1 MSLFKKVAA
10 TAAAMMLAMGAFS
23 PVAGAQEAVETV
35 SPAPEVADTT
45 TTLPPGTVKVVPETT
60 SPSQSQAKEPSVAPK
75 PEPAAPAADPAKP
88 VAGPAAEG
96 ARECTPAVSVEGNQV
111 LRSWSKVNIAFTG
124 CGMEAGEVATAT
136 FPENSALNFQEGVYD
151 IFLKDSNRK
160 VGIIEATAGRA
171 TFRFTESVSHW
182 QANVYTSVKQVETGD
197 LSITT
202 DFNGSTKTHQVG
214 QRVLDCGP
222 DCQPPRE
229 VGAHEKWA
237 SFENSRGQIAY
248 QLWLV
253 SNESSVTFSDKITD
267 GNSEFLCDSLK
278 PAAFENKGRRSNKS
292 QIGAKLD
299 VKADVQCG
307 PREWTVTFSNVPA
320 NTWLQVDGWA
330 KPLNKGLVDEARG
343 LHYYGDQGTIAGKP
357 WNAKAFVFGGGG
369 TAWQA
374 LPPAPKTTP
383 PAPSSTP
390 AKPSSS
396 APKPAPSSSKTTT
409 PSSSTPKPPATT
421 EPTPGSSSGGG
432 KGNTGSVDGSTG
444 SNYFGSSAGSSQR
457 LITAALSSGNSW
469 LINCFPF
476 LFGWGSATGSAAG
489 SAAGSSKVTP
499 APAKPAAPVQQ
510 APVVGA
516 VEQPAITPVAHQAPQ
531 PQAAGRTAL
540 ANTGPSGVH
549 PALALAGLTI
559 LGGAALLVQR
569 KRSYLSVHRPELH
582 GSGPSFYWHHS
593 SASTRRYAR
602 YDTSPI
608 GRGAQISTLPLQ
620 VLTVLGTM
628 GLHS

>member
-1 MSLFKKVAA
+1 MSVIKKVVA
-10 TAAAMMLAMGAFS
+10 TAAAMMLTAGAFS
-23 PVAGAQEAVETV
+23 PVASAQEEPVVETV

-60 SPSQSQAKEPSVAPK
+60 SPSKAAEPSAAPK
-75 PEPAAPAADPAKP
+75 PEPAAPAPVADPAKP

-96 ARECTPAVSVEGNQV
+96 ARECTPAVKVEDGQT
-111 LRSWSKVNIAFTG
+111 LRSWSKVNIAFAG

-136 FPENSALNFQEGVYD
+136 FPENSALAFQEGVYD

-160 VGIIEATAGRA
+160 VGIIEAQPGRA
-171 TFRFTESVSHW
+171 VFRFTENVSHW
-182 QANVYTSVKQVETGD
+182 TANIYTGVKQVEVGSLD
-197 LSITT
+197 ITT
-202 DFNGSTKTHQVG
+202 DFNGVQKTHAVG
-214 QRVLDCGP
+214 QRVLDCGE

-267 GNSEFLCDSLK
+267 GNSEFICNSLR

-299 VKADVQCG
+299 SVKAEVQCG
-307 PREWTVTFSNVPA
+307 PSEWSVTFSNVPA

-330 KPLNKGLVDEARG
+330 KPLNKGLVDEARN
-343 LHYYGDQGTIAGKP
+343 LHYYGDTGTIAGKA
-357 WNAKAFVFGGGG
+357 WNAKAYVFGGGG

-383 PAPSSTP
+383 STPAPAPSSTP
-390 AKPSSS
+390 ATTPAKPSSS
-396 APKPAPSSSKTTT
+396 TSKPVPSSSSKTTT
-409 PSSSTPKPPATT
+409 PATSTPKPPATT

-432 KGNTGSVDGSTG
+432 KGGSTDGSSNSS
-444 SNYFGSSAGSSQR
+444 SNYFGSAAGSSSR

-469 LINCFPF
+469 LLSCFPF

-489 SAAGSSKVTP
+489 SSTLKP

-516 VEQPAITPVAHQAPQ
+516 VEQPAITPVAHQAPAPQ
-531 PQAAGRTAL
+531 PQAASRTAL
-540 ANTGPSGVH
+540 ANTGVSGVQT
-549 PALALAGLTI
+549 ALALAGLAL
-559 LGGAALLVQR
+559 LGGAALIVR
-569 KRSYLSVHRPELH
+569 AKRS
-582 GSGPSFYWHHS
+582 
-593 SASTRRYAR
+593 
-602 YDTSPI
+602 
-608 GRGAQISTLPLQ
+608 
-620 VLTVLGTM
+620 
-628 GLHS
+628 

>member
-1 MSLFKKVAA
+1 MSVFRKVAA
-10 TAAAMMLAMGAFS
+10 TAAAIVLGMGVLT
-23 PVAGAQEAVETV
+23 PIAGAQEEPVVETV

-45 TTLPPGTVKVVPETT
+45 TTLPPTTVKVAPETT
-60 SPSQSQAKEPSVAPK
+60 SPSQAKEPSAAPK
-75 PEPAAPAADPAKP
+75 SEPAAPVADPGKP

-96 ARECTPAVSVEGNQV
+96 ARECTPAVKVEDGQV

-136 FPENSALNFQEGVYD
+136 FPENSALAFQEGVYD

-160 VGIIEATAGRA
+160 VGIIEATASKA
-171 TFRFTESVSHW
+171 VFRFTENVSHW
-182 QANVYTSVKQVETGD
+182 TANIYTSVKQVEVGD
-197 LSITT
+197 LSIVT

-237 SFENSRGQIAY
+237 SFENASGKIAY

-253 SNESSVTFSDKITD
+253 SNESQVTFSDKVTD
-267 GNSEFLCDSLK
+267 GNSEFICNSLK
-278 PAAFENKGRRSNKS
+278 PVAFENKGRRANKS
-292 QIGAKLD
+292 QVGQKID
-299 VKADVQCG
+299 SVKADVNCSAT
-307 PREWTVTFSNVPA
+307 EWTVTFTGVPA

-343 LHYYGDQGTIAGKP
+343 LHYYGDTGTIAGKP

-383 PAPSSTP
+383 PSTPSAPATTPATTP

-396 APKPAPSSSKTTT
+396 APKPAPSSSSKTTT

-432 KGNTGSVDGSTG
+432 KGADGSTG
-444 SNYFGSSAGSSQR
+444 GSSASNYFGSATGSSSR

-469 LINCFPF
+469 LLSCFPF

-489 SAAGSSKVTP
+489 SSKVTP
-499 APAKPAAPVQQ
+499 APARPAAPVQQ

-516 VEQPAITPVAHQAPQ
+516 VEQPAITPVAHQAPAPQ

-540 ANTGPSGVH
+540 ANTGVSGVQT
-549 PALALAGLTI
+549 ALALAGLAI

-569 KRSYLSVHRPELH
+569 KRS
-582 GSGPSFYWHHS
+582 
-593 SASTRRYAR
+593 
-602 YDTSPI
+602 
-608 GRGAQISTLPLQ
+608 
-620 VLTVLGTM
+620 
-628 GLHS
+628 

>member
-1 MSLFKKVAA
+1 MSVTKKVAA
-10 TAAAMMLAMGAFS
+10 TAAALVLAMGVFT
-23 PVAGAQEAVETV
+23 PVAGAQEAQVVETI
-35 SPAPEVADTT
+35 SPAPAAADET

-60 SPSQSQAKEPSVAPK
+60 SPSQTAAPK
-75 PEPAAPAADPAKP
+75 PEPAAPAVDPAKP

-96 ARECTPAVSVEGNQV
+96 AKECTPAVSVQEGQT
-111 LRSWSKVNIAFTG
+111 LRSWSKVNVTFAG

-136 FPENSALNFQEGVYD
+136 FPENSALAFQEGVYD

-160 VGIIEATAGRA
+160 VGIIEASAGKA
-171 TFRFTESVSHW
+171 VFRFTESVSHW
-182 QANVYTSVKQVETGD
+182 QANVYTSVKQVEVGSLD
-197 LSITT
+197 VTT
-202 DFNGSTKTHQVG
+202 DFNGSTKTHRVG
-214 QRVLDCGP
+214 DRVLDCGA

-237 SFENSRGQIAY
+237 SFENARGQIAY

-267 GNSEFLCDSLK
+267 GNSEFICNSLR
-278 PAAFENKGRRSNKS
+278 PAAFENKGRRANKS
-292 QIGAKLD
+292 QVGQKLD
-299 VKADVQCG
+299 VKADVQCSTT
-307 PREWTVTFSNVPA
+307 EWTVTFRDVPA

-330 KPLNKGLVDEARG
+330 RPLNKGLVDEARG

-374 LPPAPKTTP
+374 LPPAPKTTEP
-383 PAPSSTP
+383 KTPAPSTTPATTP

-396 APKPAPSSSKTTT
+396 TPKPAPSSSSKTTA
-409 PSSSTPKPPATT
+409 PSSTTPKPPATT

-432 KGNTGSVDGSTG
+432 KGGSTG
-444 SNYFGSSAGSSQR
+444 SASDYFGSSAGSSQR

-469 LINCFPF
+469 LLSCFPF

-516 VEQPAITPVAHQAPQ
+516 VEQPAITPVAHQVPASQPAPQ

-540 ANTGPSGVH
+540 ANTGVSGVQT
-549 PALALAGLTI
+549 ALALAGLAI
-559 LGGAALLVQR
+559 LGGAALIVR
-569 KRSYLSVHRPELH
+569 AKRS
-582 GSGPSFYWHHS
+582 
-593 SASTRRYAR
+593 
-602 YDTSPI
+602 
-608 GRGAQISTLPLQ
+608 
-620 VLTVLGTM
+620 
-628 GLHS
+628 

>member
-1 MSLFKKVAA
+1 MSVTKKVAA
-10 TAAAMMLAMGAFS
+10 TAAALVLTAGAFA
-23 PVAGAQEAVETV
+23 PAAGAQEEPVVETI
-35 SPAPEVADTT
+35 SPAPAAADDTT
-45 TTLPPGTVKVVPETT
+45 TTLPPGTVTQAPAASA
-60 SPSQSQAKEPSVAPK
+60 SPSKDQAKEPSAAPK
-75 PEPAAPAADPAKP
+75 PEPAPAPAADPSKP

-96 ARECTPAVSVEGNQV
+96 ARECTPAVSVQEGQT
-111 LRSWSKVNIAFTG
+111 LRSWSKVNITFAG

-160 VGIIEATAGRA
+160 VGIIEAQPGRA
-171 TFRFTESVSHW
+171 VFRFDEAVTHW
-182 QANVYTSVKQVETGD
+182 NANVYTGVKQVETGD

-202 DFNGSTKTHQVG
+202 DFNGVQKAHQVG
-214 QRVLDCGP
+214 QRVLDCGA

-229 VGAHEKWA
+229 AGAHEKWA

-253 SNESSVTFSDKITD
+253 SNESTVTFTDKNTD
-267 GNSEFLCDSLK
+267 ANSEFICSSLK

-299 VKADVQCG
+299 VKADVQCSAS
-307 PREWTVTFSNVPA
+307 EWTVTFTGVPA

-383 PAPSSTP
+383 STPPASSTTP

-396 APKPAPSSSKTTT
+396 APKPAPSSSSSKTTT
-409 PSSSTPKPPATT
+409 PSSSTPKPPAST
-421 EPTPGSSSGGG
+421 EPTPGSSGSSG
-432 KGNTGSVDGSTG
+432 KGGSSD
-444 SNYFGSSAGSSQR
+444 YFGSATGSSSR

-469 LINCFPF
+469 LLSCFPF
-476 LFGWGSATGSAAG
+476 LFGWGSAGAAG

-499 APAKPAAPVQQ
+499 APARPAAPVQQ

-540 ANTGPSGVH
+540 ANTGVSGVQT
-549 PALALAGLTI
+549 ALALAGLAL

-569 KRSYLSVHRPELH
+569 KRS
-582 GSGPSFYWHHS
+582 
-593 SASTRRYAR
+593 
-602 YDTSPI
+602 
-608 GRGAQISTLPLQ
+608 
-620 VLTVLGTM
+620 
-628 GLHS
+628 

>member
-1 MSLFKKVAA
+1 MSVFRKVAA
-10 TAAAMMLAMGAFS
+10 TAAAIVLAMGVFT

-60 SPSQSQAKEPSVAPK
+60 SPSQAQVAEPSAAPK
-75 PEPAAPAADPAKP
+75 PEPAPAADPAKP

-96 ARECTPAVSVEGNQV
+96 ARECTPAVSVENGQT
-111 LRSWSKVNIAFTG
+111 LRSWSKVNVAFAG

-136 FPENSALNFQEGVYD
+136 FPENSALAFQEGTYS
-151 IFLKDSNRK
+151 IFLKGTGQR
-160 VGIIEATAGRA
+160 VGTIEATASKA

-182 QANVYTSVKQVETGD
+182 QANIYTSVKQVEVGSLD
-197 LSITT
+197 VTT
-202 DFNGSTKTHQVG
+202 DFNGSTKTHRVG
-214 QRVLDCGP
+214 DRVLDCGA

-229 VGAHEKWA
+229 AGAHEKWA
-237 SFENSRGQIAY
+237 SFENAKGQIAY

-253 SNESSVTFSDKITD
+253 SNDNKVTFTDKITD
-267 GNSEFLCDSLK
+267 GNSEFICSSLK
-278 PAAFENKGRRSNKS
+278 PAAFENKGRRANKS

-299 VKADVQCG
+299 SVKADIQCS
-307 PREWTVTFSNVPA
+307 PTEWSVTFTNVPA

-343 LHYYGDQGTIAGKP
+343 LHYYGDTGTIAGKP

-383 PAPSSTP
+383 PAPSSPATSTPATTP

-409 PSSSTPKPPATT
+409 PATTTPKPPATT

-432 KGNTGSVDGSTG
+432 KGKGSTDGSTG
-444 SNYFGSSAGSSQR
+444 GSSASNYFGSSAGSSQR

-469 LINCFPF
+469 LLSCFPF
-476 LFGWGSATGSAAG
+476 LFGWGSAGAAG

-510 APVVGA
+510 APVA
-516 VEQPAITPVAHQAPQ
+516 APAITPVAHQVPAPQ
-531 PQAAGRTAL
+531 PQAASRTTL
-540 ANTGPSGVH
+540 ANTGVSGVQT
-549 PALALAGLTI
+549 ALALAGLAI

-569 KRSYLSVHRPELH
+569 KRS
-582 GSGPSFYWHHS
+582 
-593 SASTRRYAR
+593 
-602 YDTSPI
+602 
-608 GRGAQISTLPLQ
+608 
-620 VLTVLGTM
+620 
-628 GLHS
+628 

>member
-10 TAAAMMLAMGAFS
+10 TAAALLLTAGAFA
-23 PVAGAQEAVETV
+23 PVAGAQEAPVETI
-35 SPAPEVADTT
+35 SPAPVAADET
-45 TTLPPGTVKVVPETT
+45 TTLPPGTVTQAPVASA
-60 SPSQSQAKEPSVAPK
+60 SPSKSQAAEPAVAPK
-75 PEPAAPAADPAKP
+75 PEPAAPAADPGKP

-96 ARECTPAVSVEGNQV
+96 ARECTPAVSVQEGQT
-111 LRSWSKVNIAFTG
+111 LRSWSKVNVTFDG
-124 CGMEAGEVATAT
+124 CGMEKGEVATAT
-136 FPENSALNFQEGVYD
+136 FPENSALAFQEGIYD
-151 IFLKDSNRK
+151 IFLKGTGQK
-160 VGIIEATAGRA
+160 VGTIEATPGRA
-171 TFRFTESVSHW
+171 VFRFDEAVTHW
-182 QANVYTSVKQVETGD
+182 NANVYTGVKQVEVGSLD
-197 LSITT
+197 ITT
-202 DFNGSTKTHQVG
+202 NFNGSTKTHRVG
-214 QRVLDCGP
+214 DRVLDCGP

-229 VGAHEKWA
+229 AGAHEKWA
-237 SFENSRGQIAY
+237 SFENTRGQIAY

-253 SNESSVTFSDKITD
+253 SNESTVTFTDKITD
-267 GNSEFLCDSLK
+267 NNSEFICSSLK

-299 VKADVQCG
+299 VKADVQCSAS
-307 PREWTVTFSNVPA
+307 EWTVTFTGVPA

-330 KPLNKGLVDEARG
+330 RPLNKGLVDEARG
-343 LHYYGDQGTIAGKP
+343 LHYYGDTGTIAGKP

-383 PAPSSTP
+383 PSTPSAPATTP

-396 APKPAPSSSKTTT
+396 TPKPAPSSSSKTTE
-409 PSSSTPKPPATT
+409 PSTSAPKPPAST

-432 KGNTGSVDGSTG
+432 KGGSSDGSSSSSG

-469 LINCFPF
+469 LISCFPF
-476 LFGWGSATGSAAG
+476 LFGWGSATG

-510 APVVGA
+510 APVA
-516 VEQPAITPVAHQAPQ
+516 APAITPVAHQVPAGQPAPQ

-540 ANTGPSGVH
+540 ANTGVSGVQT
-549 PALALAGLTI
+549 ALALAGLAI

-569 KRSYLSVHRPELH
+569 KRS
-582 GSGPSFYWHHS
+582 
-593 SASTRRYAR
+593 
-602 YDTSPI
+602 
-608 GRGAQISTLPLQ
+608 
-620 VLTVLGTM
+620 
-628 GLHS
+628 

>member
-1 MSLFKKVAA
+1 
-10 TAAAMMLAMGAFS
+10 
-23 PVAGAQEAVETV
+23 
-35 SPAPEVADTT
+35 
-45 TTLPPGTVKVVPETT
+45 
-60 SPSQSQAKEPSVAPK
+60 
-75 PEPAAPAADPAKP
+75 
-88 VAGPAAEG
+88 
-96 ARECTPAVSVEGNQV
+96 
-111 LRSWSKVNIAFTG
+111 VNIAFTG

-136 FPENSALNFQEGVYD
+136 FPENSALAFQEGVYD

-160 VGIIEATAGRA
+160 VGIIEATASKA
-171 TFRFTESVSHW
+171 VFRFTESVTHW
-182 QANVYTSVKQVETGD
+182 QANVYTSVKQVEVGSLD
-197 LSITT
+197 ITT
-202 DFNGSTKTHQVG
+202 DFNGVSKTHRVG
-214 QRVLDCGP
+214 NRVLDCGP

-229 VGAHEKWA
+229 AGAHEKWA
-237 SFENSRGQIAY
+237 SFENASGKIAY

-253 SNESSVTFSDKITD
+253 SNDNQVTFSDKIVD

-299 VKADVQCG
+299 SVKADVQCS
-307 PREWTVTFSNVPA
+307 PSEWTVTFTNVPA

-330 KPLNKGLVDEARG
+330 RPLNKGLVDEARG

-383 PAPSSTP
+383 STPAPAPSTTP

-396 APKPAPSSSKTTT
+396 TPKPAPSSSSSKTTT

-421 EPTPGSSSGGG
+421 EPTPGSSSGG
-432 KGNTGSVDGSTG
+432 KGADGSTG
-444 SNYFGSSAGSSQR
+444 GSGSSSSNYFGSATGSSSR

-469 LINCFPF
+469 LISCFPF
-476 LFGWGSATGSAAG
+476 LFGWGSASGSVAG
-489 SAAGSSKVTP
+489 SAGGSSTSKP

-516 VEQPAITPVAHQAPQ
+516 VEQPAITPVAHQVPASQPAPQ
-531 PQAAGRTAL
+531 PQAASRTAL
-540 ANTGPSGVH
+540 ANTGPSGVQT
-549 PALALAGLTI
+549 ALALAGLAI

-569 KRSYLSVHRPELH
+569 KRS
-582 GSGPSFYWHHS
+582 
-593 SASTRRYAR
+593 
-602 YDTSPI
+602 
-608 GRGAQISTLPLQ
+608 
-620 VLTVLGTM
+620 
-628 GLHS
+628 

>member
-1 MSLFKKVAA
+1 MSVFRKVAA
-10 TAAAMMLAMGAFS
+10 TAAAIVLAMGVFT

-60 SPSQSQAKEPSVAPK
+60 SPSKSQAAEPSAAPK
-75 PEPAAPAADPAKP
+75 PEPAPAADPAKP

-96 ARECTPAVSVEGNQV
+96 ARECTPAVKVEDGQT
-111 LRSWSKVNIAFTG
+111 LRSWSKVNIAFAG

-136 FPENSALNFQEGVYD
+136 FPENSALNFQEGTYS

-160 VGIIEATAGRA
+160 VGTIEATASRA
-171 TFRFTESVSHW
+171 VFRFTESVTHW
-182 QANVYTSVKQVETGD
+182 NANVYTSVKQVEVGSLD
-197 LSITT
+197 VTT
-202 DFNGSTKTHQVG
+202 DFNGVSKTHQVG

-229 VGAHEKWA
+229 AGAHEKWA

-253 SNESSVTFSDKITD
+253 SNDNQVTFSDKIVD
-267 GNSEFLCDSLK
+267 GNSEFVCNSLK
-278 PAAFENKGRRSNKS
+278 PAAFENKGRKSNKA
-292 QIGAKLD
+292 QIGQKLD
-299 VKADVQCG
+299 SVKASVDCSAT
-307 PREWTVTFSNVPA
+307 EWTVTFTGVPA

-343 LHYYGDQGTIAGKP
+343 LHYYGDTGTIAGKA
-357 WNAKAFVFGGGG
+357 WNARAYVFGGGG

-374 LPPAPKTTP
+374 LP

-396 APKPAPSSSKTTT
+396 APKPAPSSSSSKTTE
-409 PSSSTPKPPATT
+409 PSTSAPKPPATT
-421 EPTPGSSSGGG
+421 EPTPGSSSGG
-432 KGNTGSVDGSTG
+432 KGGSTG
-444 SNYFGSSAGSSQR
+444 GSSASDYFGSSTGSSQR

-469 LINCFPF
+469 LLSCFPF
-476 LFGWGSATGSAAG
+476 LFGWGSAGAAG
-489 SAAGSSKVTP
+489 SAAGSSTLKP

-510 APVVGA
+510 APAAQAPVA
-516 VEQPAITPVAHQAPQ
+516 QTPAITPVAHQAPQ
-531 PQAAGRTAL
+531 PQAASRTAL
-540 ANTGPSGVH
+540 ANTGVSGVQT
-549 PALALAGLTI
+549 ALAMAGLAI

-569 KRSYLSVHRPELH
+569 KRS
-582 GSGPSFYWHHS
+582 
-593 SASTRRYAR
+593 
-602 YDTSPI
+602 
-608 GRGAQISTLPLQ
+608 
-620 VLTVLGTM
+620 
-628 GLHS
+628 

>member
-1 MSLFKKVAA
+1 MSVIKKVAA
-10 TAAAMMLAMGAFS
+10 TAAAMMLAAGAFA

-60 SPSQSQAKEPSVAPK
+60 SPSKSQAAEPAAAPK
-75 PEPAAPAADPAKP
+75 PEPAPAPAADPSKP

-96 ARECTPAVSVEGNQV
+96 ARECTPAVSVQEGQT
-111 LRSWSKVNIAFTG
+111 LRSWSKVNVTFAG

-151 IFLKDSNRK
+151 IFLKGTGQK
-160 VGIIEATAGRA
+160 VGTIEASPARA
-171 TFRFTESVSHW
+171 TFRFTETVSHW
-182 QANVYTSVKQVETGD
+182 EANIYTSVKQVEVGD
-197 LSITT
+197 LSIVT
-202 DFNGSTKTHQVG
+202 DFNGVSKTHRVG
-214 QRVLDCGP
+214 DRVLDCGP

-229 VGAHEKWA
+229 AGAHEKWA

-253 SNESSVTFSDKITD
+253 SNESTVTFSDKVTD
-267 GNSEFLCDSLK
+267 GNSEFICDSLK
-278 PAAFENKGRRSNKS
+278 PAAFENKGRRANKA
-292 QIGAKLD
+292 QIGQKLD
-299 VKADVQCG
+299 SVKADIQCS
-307 PREWTVTFSNVPA
+307 PTEWTVTFSNVPA

-330 KPLNKGLVDEARG
+330 RPLNKGLVDEARG
-343 LHYYGDQGTIAGKP
+343 LHYYGDTGTIAGKS

-383 PAPSSTP
+383 STPAPAPSSTP

-396 APKPAPSSSKTTT
+396 TSKPAPSSSSKTTT

-421 EPTPGSSSGGG
+421 EPTPGSSSGGKGG
-432 KGNTGSVDGSTG
+432 KGSSSDGSSS
-444 SNYFGSSAGSSQR
+444 SNYFGSAAGSSSR

-469 LINCFPF
+469 LLSCFPF

-499 APAKPAAPVQQ
+499 APARPAAPVQQ

-516 VEQPAITPVAHQAPQ
+516 VEQPAITPVAHQAPAPQ

-540 ANTGPSGVH
+540 ANTGVSGVQT
-549 PALALAGLTI
+549 ALALAGLAI

-569 KRSYLSVHRPELH
+569 KRS
-582 GSGPSFYWHHS
+582 
-593 SASTRRYAR
+593 
-602 YDTSPI
+602 
-608 GRGAQISTLPLQ
+608 
-620 VLTVLGTM
+620 
-628 GLHS
+628 

>member
-1 MSLFKKVAA
+1 MSLFRKVAA
-10 TAAAMMLAMGAFS
+10 TAAALVLTAGAFS
-23 PVAGAQEAVETV
+23 PVASAQEAPVETV

-45 TTLPPGTVKVVPETT
+45 TTLPPGTVTQAPAASA
-60 SPSQSQAKEPSVAPK
+60 SPSQTQTKEPSAAPK
-75 PEPAAPAADPAKP
+75 PEPAPAADPGKP

-96 ARECTPAVSVEGNQV
+96 ARECTPAVKVEDGQV
-111 LRSWSKVNIAFTG
+111 LRSWSKVNIAFAG

-160 VGIIEATAGRA
+160 VGIIEAQPGRA
-171 TFRFTESVSHW
+171 VFRFDEAVTHW
-182 QANVYTSVKQVETGD
+182 NANVYTGVKQVETGD

-202 DFNGSTKTHQVG
+202 DFNGVQKAHQVG
-214 QRVLDCGP
+214 QRVLDCGA

-229 VGAHEKWA
+229 AGAHEKWA

-253 SNESSVTFSDKITD
+253 SNDNQVTFSDKIVD
-267 GNSEFLCDSLK
+267 SNSEFICNSLR
-278 PAAFENKGRRSNKS
+278 PAAFENKGRRANKS
-292 QIGAKLD
+292 QVGQKLD
-299 VKADVQCG
+299 SVKADIQCS
-307 PREWTVTFSNVPA
+307 PTEWRVTFTNVPA

-330 KPLNKGLVDEARG
+330 RPLNKGLVDEARN
-343 LHYYGDQGTIAGKP
+343 LHYYGDTGSIGGRE
-357 WNAKAFVFGGGG
+357 WNARAYVFGGGG

-390 AKPSSS
+390 ATTPAKPSSS
-396 APKPAPSSSKTTT
+396 KPAPAPSSSKTTT
-409 PSSSTPKPPATT
+409 PSSSTPKPPAST
-421 EPTPGSSSGGG
+421 EPTPGSSGSSGKGG
-432 KGNTGSVDGSTG
+432 KGSSSDGS
-444 SNYFGSSAGSSQR
+444 SSSSSSDYFGSAAGSSSR

-469 LINCFPF
+469 LLSCFPF

-499 APAKPAAPVQQ
+499 APARPAAPVQQ
-510 APVVGA
+510 APVA
-516 VEQPAITPVAHQAPQ
+516 QTPAITPVAHQAPAGQAVSQ

-540 ANTGPSGVH
+540 ANTGPSGVQT
-549 PALALAGLTI
+549 ALALAGLAI

-569 KRSYLSVHRPELH
+569 KRS
-582 GSGPSFYWHHS
+582 
-593 SASTRRYAR
+593 
-602 YDTSPI
+602 
-608 GRGAQISTLPLQ
+608 
-620 VLTVLGTM
+620 
-628 GLHS
+628 

>member
-1 MSLFKKVAA
+1 MSVFRKVAA
-10 TAAAMMLAMGAFS
+10 TAAAIVLAMGVFT

-60 SPSQSQAKEPSVAPK
+60 SPSKSQAAEPSAAPK
-75 PEPAAPAADPAKP
+75 PEPAPAADPAKP

-96 ARECTPAVSVEGNQV
+96 ARECTPAVKVEDGQT
-111 LRSWSKVNIAFTG
+111 LRSWSKVNIAFAG

-136 FPENSALNFQEGVYD
+136 FPENSALNFQEGTYS

-160 VGIIEATAGRA
+160 VGTIEATASRA
-171 TFRFTESVSHW
+171 VFRFTESVTHW
-182 QANVYTSVKQVETGD
+182 NANVYTSVKQVEVGSLD
-197 LSITT
+197 VTT
-202 DFNGSTKTHQVG
+202 DFNGVSKTHQVG

-229 VGAHEKWA
+229 AGAHEKWA

-253 SNESSVTFSDKITD
+253 SNDNQVTFSDKIVD
-267 GNSEFLCDSLK
+267 GNSEFVCNSLK
-278 PAAFENKGRRSNKS
+278 PAAFENKGRRANKS
-292 QIGAKLD
+292 QVGQKLD
-299 VKADVQCG
+299 SVKADIQCS
-307 PREWTVTFSNVPA
+307 PTEWRVTFTGVPA

-330 KPLNKGLVDEARG
+330 KPLNKGLVDEARN
-343 LHYYGDQGTIAGKP
+343 LHYYGDTGTIAGKP
-357 WNAKAFVFGGGG
+357 WNARAYVFGGGG

-383 PAPSSTP
+383 TTPPAPSSTPATTP

-396 APKPAPSSSKTTT
+396 APKPTPSSSSSKTTE
-409 PSSSTPKPPATT
+409 PSTSAPKPPATT

-432 KGNTGSVDGSTG
+432 KGGSTG
-444 SNYFGSSAGSSQR
+444 SSSASDYFGSSAGSSSR

-469 LINCFPF
+469 LLSCFPF
-476 LFGWGSATGSAAG
+476 LFGWGSAGAAG
-489 SAAGSSKVTP
+489 SAAGSSTLKP

-510 APVVGA
+510 APAAQAPVA
-516 VEQPAITPVAHQAPQ
+516 QTPAITPVAHQAPQ
-531 PQAAGRTAL
+531 PQAASRTAL
-540 ANTGPSGVH
+540 ANTGVSGVQT
-549 PALALAGLTI
+549 ALAMAGLAI

-569 KRSYLSVHRPELH
+569 KRS
-582 GSGPSFYWHHS
+582 
-593 SASTRRYAR
+593 
-602 YDTSPI
+602 
-608 GRGAQISTLPLQ
+608 
-620 VLTVLGTM
+620 
-628 GLHS
+628 

>member
-1 MSLFKKVAA
+1 MSVFRKVAA
-10 TAAAMMLAMGAFS
+10 TAAAIVLGMGVLTPIAD
-23 PVAGAQEAVETV
+23 AQEEPVIETV

-45 TTLPPGTVKVVPETT
+45 TTLPPGTVTQAPAAST
-60 SPSQSQAKEPSVAPK
+60 SPSQAQVAEPSAAPK
-75 PEPAAPAADPAKP
+75 PEPAPAADPAKP

-96 ARECTPAVSVEGNQV
+96 ARECTPAVSVENGQT
-111 LRSWSKVNIAFTG
+111 LRSWSKVNVAFAG

-136 FPENSALNFQEGVYD
+136 FPENSALAFQEGTYS
-151 IFLKDSNRK
+151 IFLKGTGQR
-160 VGIIEATAGRA
+160 VGTIEATASKA

-182 QANVYTSVKQVETGD
+182 QANIYTSVKQVEVGSLD
-197 LSITT
+197 VTT
-202 DFNGSTKTHQVG
+202 DFNGSTKTHRVG
-214 QRVLDCGP
+214 DRVLDCGA

-229 VGAHEKWA
+229 AGAHEKWA
-237 SFENSRGQIAY
+237 SFENAKGQIAY

-253 SNESSVTFSDKITD
+253 SNDNKVTFTDKITD
-267 GNSEFLCDSLK
+267 GNSEFICSSLK
-278 PAAFENKGRRSNKS
+278 PAAFENKGRRANKS

-299 VKADVQCG
+299 SVKADIQCS
-307 PREWTVTFSNVPA
+307 PTEWSVTFTNVPA

-343 LHYYGDQGTIAGKP
+343 LHYYGDTGTIAGKP

-383 PAPSSTP
+383 PAPSSPATSTPATTP

-409 PSSSTPKPPATT
+409 PATTTPKPPATT

-432 KGNTGSVDGSTG
+432 KGKGSTDGSTG
-444 SNYFGSSAGSSQR
+444 GSSASNYFGSSAGSSQR

-469 LINCFPF
+469 LLSCFPF
-476 LFGWGSATGSAAG
+476 LFGWGSAGAAG

-510 APVVGA
+510 APVA
-516 VEQPAITPVAHQAPQ
+516 APAITPVAHQVPAPQ
-531 PQAAGRTAL
+531 PQAASRTTL
-540 ANTGPSGVH
+540 ANTGVSGVQT
-549 PALALAGLTI
+549 ALALAGLAI

-569 KRSYLSVHRPELH
+569 KRS
-582 GSGPSFYWHHS
+582 
-593 SASTRRYAR
+593 
-602 YDTSPI
+602 
-608 GRGAQISTLPLQ
+608 
-620 VLTVLGTM
+620 
-628 GLHS
+628 

>member
-1 MSLFKKVAA
+1 MSVTKKVAA
-10 TAAAMMLAMGAFS
+10 TAAAMMLAMGVFT
-23 PVAGAQEAVETV
+23 PVAGAQEAPVETI
-35 SPAPEVADTT
+35 SPAPAVADET

-60 SPSQSQAKEPSVAPK
+60 SPSQTQAAEPSAAPK
-75 PEPAAPAADPAKP
+75 PEPAALAVDPNQP

-96 ARECTPAVSVEGNQV
+96 AKECTPAVSVQEGQT
-111 LRSWSKVNIAFTG
+111 LRSWSKVNITFAG

-160 VGIIEATAGRA
+160 VGIIEAQPGRA
-171 TFRFTESVSHW
+171 VFRFTENVSHW
-182 QANVYTSVKQVETGD
+182 TANIYTGVKQVEVGSLD
-197 LSITT
+197 ITT
-202 DFNGSTKTHQVG
+202 DFNGVQKTHAVG
-214 QRVLDCGP
+214 QRVLDCGE

-267 GNSEFLCDSLK
+267 GNSEFICNSLR

-299 VKADVQCG
+299 SVKAEVQCG
-307 PREWTVTFSNVPA
+307 PSEWSVTFSNVPA

-330 KPLNKGLVDEARG
+330 KPLNKGLVDEARN
-343 LHYYGDQGTIAGKP
+343 LHYYGDTGTIAGKA
-357 WNAKAFVFGGGG
+357 WNAKAYVFGGGG

-383 PAPSSTP
+383 STPAPAPSSTP
-390 AKPSSS
+390 ATTPAKPSSS
-396 APKPAPSSSKTTT
+396 TSKPVPSSSSKTTT
-409 PSSSTPKPPATT
+409 PATSTPKPPATT

-432 KGNTGSVDGSTG
+432 KGGSTDGSSNSS
-444 SNYFGSSAGSSQR
+444 SNYFGSAAGSSSR

-469 LINCFPF
+469 LLSCFPF

-489 SAAGSSKVTP
+489 SSTLKP

-516 VEQPAITPVAHQAPQ
+516 VEQPAITPVAHQAPAPQ
-531 PQAAGRTAL
+531 PQAASRTAL
-540 ANTGPSGVH
+540 ANTGVSGVQT
-549 PALALAGLTI
+549 ALALAGLAL
-559 LGGAALLVQR
+559 LGGAALIVR
-569 KRSYLSVHRPELH
+569 AKRS
-582 GSGPSFYWHHS
+582 
-593 SASTRRYAR
+593 
-602 YDTSPI
+602 
-608 GRGAQISTLPLQ
+608 
-620 VLTVLGTM
+620 
-628 GLHS
+628 

>member
-1 MSLFKKVAA
+1 MSVIKKVAA
-10 TAAAMMLAMGAFS
+10 TAAAMMLAAGAFA

-60 SPSQSQAKEPSVAPK
+60 SPSKAAEPSAAPK
-75 PEPAAPAADPAKP
+75 PEPAAPAPVADPAKP

-124 CGMEAGEVATAT
+124 CGMEAGKVATAT
-136 FPENSALNFQEGVYD
+136 FPENSALAFQEGTYS
-151 IFLKDSNRK
+151 IFLKGTGQR
-160 VGIIEATAGRA
+160 VGTIEATASKA

-182 QANVYTSVKQVETGD
+182 TANIYTGVRQVETGD
-197 LSITT
+197 LSIIT
-202 DFNGSTKTHQVG
+202 DFNGVSKTHAVG
-214 QRVLDCGP
+214 NRVLDCGAE

-229 VGAHEKWA
+229 AGAHEKWA
-237 SFENSRGQIAY
+237 SFENGRGQIAY

-267 GNSEFLCDSLK
+267 GNSEFLCDSLR
-278 PAAFENKGRRSNKS
+278 PAAFENKGRKSNKA
-292 QIGAKLD
+292 QIGQKID
-299 VKADVQCG
+299 SVKADVQCS
-307 PREWTVTFSNVPA
+307 PSEWTVTFSNVPA

-330 KPLNKGLVDEARG
+330 KPLNKGLVDEGRN
-343 LHYYGDQGTIAGKP
+343 LHYYGDTGTIAGKA
-357 WNAKAFVFGGGG
+357 WNARAYVFGGGG

-383 PAPSSTP
+383 PSTPSAPATTP

-396 APKPAPSSSKTTT
+396 TPKPAPSSSSKTTT
-409 PSSSTPKPPATT
+409 PSSSTPKPPAST
-421 EPTPGSSSGGG
+421 EPTPGSSGSSG
-432 KGNTGSVDGSTG
+432 KGGSSD
-444 SNYFGSSAGSSQR
+444 YFGSATGSSSR

-469 LINCFPF
+469 LLSCFPF
-476 LFGWGSATGSAAG
+476 LFGWGSAGAAG
-489 SAAGSSKVTP
+489 SAAGSSTLKP

-510 APVVGA
+510 APAAQAPVA
-516 VEQPAITPVAHQAPQ
+516 QTPAITPVAHQAPQ

-540 ANTGPSGVH
+540 ANTGPSGVQT
-549 PALALAGLTI
+549 ALALAGLGL

-569 KRSYLSVHRPELH
+569 KRS
-582 GSGPSFYWHHS
+582 
-593 SASTRRYAR
+593 
-602 YDTSPI
+602 
-608 GRGAQISTLPLQ
+608 
-620 VLTVLGTM
+620 
-628 GLHS
+628 

>member
-1 MSLFKKVAA
+1 MSVIKKVAA
-10 TAAAMMLAMGAFS
+10 TAAALVLTAGAFA
-23 PVAGAQEAVETV
+23 PAAGAQEEPVVETV

-45 TTLPPGTVKVVPETT
+45 TTLPPTTVKVVPETT
-60 SPSQSQAKEPSVAPK
+60 SPSKSQAAEPAAAPK
-75 PEPAAPAADPAKP
+75 PEPAPAPVADPAKP

-96 ARECTPAVSVEGNQV
+96 AKECTPAVSVEGGQV
-111 LRSWSKVNIAFTG
+111 LRSWSKVNVTFAG
-124 CGMEAGEVATAT
+124 CGMDKGEVATAT
-136 FPENSALNFQEGVYD
+136 FPENSALAFQEGVYD
-151 IFLKDSNRK
+151 IFLKGSDRQ
-160 VGIIEATAGRA
+160 VGTIEASAGRA
-171 TFRFTESVSHW
+171 TFRFEENVSHW
-182 QANVYTSVKQVETGD
+182 TANIYTGVRQVETGD
-197 LSITT
+197 LSIIT
-202 DFNGSTKTHQVG
+202 DFNGVSKTHAVG
-214 QRVLDCGP
+214 NRVLDCGAE

-278 PAAFENKGRRSNKS
+278 PVAFENKGRRANKS
-292 QIGAKLD
+292 QVGQKID
-299 VKADVQCG
+299 SVKADVNCSAT
-307 PREWTVTFSNVPA
+307 EWTVTFTGVPA

-330 KPLNKGLVDEARG
+330 KPLNKGLVDEARN
-343 LHYYGDQGTIAGKP
+343 LHYYGDTGTIAGKA
-357 WNAKAFVFGGGG
+357 WNARAYVFGGGG

-383 PAPSSTP
+383 PSTPSAPATTP

-396 APKPAPSSSKTTT
+396 TSKPAPSSSSKTTT

-421 EPTPGSSSGGG
+421 EPTPGSSSGGKGG
-432 KGNTGSVDGSTG
+432 KGSSSDGSSS
-444 SNYFGSSAGSSQR
+444 SNYFGSAAGSSSR

-469 LINCFPF
+469 LLSCFPF
-476 LFGWGSATGSAAG
+476 LFGWGSAGAAG

-516 VEQPAITPVAHQAPQ
+516 VEQPAITPVAHQAPAPQ

-540 ANTGPSGVH
+540 ANTGVSGVQT
-549 PALALAGLTI
+549 ALALAGLAI

-569 KRSYLSVHRPELH
+569 KRS
-582 GSGPSFYWHHS
+582 
-593 SASTRRYAR
+593 
-602 YDTSPI
+602 
-608 GRGAQISTLPLQ
+608 
-620 VLTVLGTM
+620 
-628 GLHS
+628 

>member
-1 MSLFKKVAA
+1 MSVTKKVAA
-10 TAAAMMLAMGAFS
+10 TAAALVLAMGVFT
-23 PVAGAQEAVETV
+23 PVAGAQEAQVVETI
-35 SPAPEVADTT
+35 SPAPAAADETT

-60 SPSQSQAKEPSVAPK
+60 SPSKAAEPSAAPK
-75 PEPAAPAADPAKP
+75 PEPAAPAPVADPAKP

-96 ARECTPAVSVEGNQV
+96 ARECTPAVSVQEGQT
-111 LRSWSKVNIAFTG
+111 LRSWSKVNVTFSG

-136 FPENSALNFQEGVYD
+136 FPENSALAFQEGTYS

-160 VGIIEATAGRA
+160 VGIIEAQPGRA
-171 TFRFTESVSHW
+171 VFRFEENVSHW
-182 QANVYTSVKQVETGD
+182 TANIYTSVKQVEVGD
-197 LSITT
+197 LSIVT

-237 SFENSRGQIAY
+237 SFENGRGQIAY

-253 SNESSVTFSDKITD
+253 SNDNKVTFTDKITD
-267 GNSEFLCDSLK
+267 GNSEFICSSLK
-278 PAAFENKGRRSNKS
+278 PAAFENKGRRANKS

-299 VKADVQCG
+299 SVKADIQCS
-307 PREWTVTFSNVPA
+307 PTEWSVTFTNVPA

-357 WNAKAFVFGGGG
+357 WNAKAYVFGGGG

-390 AKPSSS
+390 STPAKPSSS
-396 APKPAPSSSKTTT
+396 KPAPAPSSSKTTT
-409 PSSSTPKPPATT
+409 PSSTPKPSTTT
-421 EPTPGSSSGGG
+421 EPTPGSSSGGKGG
-432 KGNTGSVDGSTG
+432 KGSSSDGSSS
-444 SNYFGSSAGSSQR
+444 SNYFGSAAGSSSR

-469 LINCFPF
+469 LLSCFPF

-489 SAAGSSKVTP
+489 SSTLKP

-510 APVVGA
+510 APVIGA

-531 PQAAGRTAL
+531 PQAANRTAL
-540 ANTGPSGVH
+540 ANTGPSGVQT
-549 PALALAGLTI
+549 ALALAGLAL

-569 KRSYLSVHRPELH
+569 KRS
-582 GSGPSFYWHHS
+582 
-593 SASTRRYAR
+593 
-602 YDTSPI
+602 
-608 GRGAQISTLPLQ
+608 
-620 VLTVLGTM
+620 
-628 GLHS
+628 

>member
-1 MSLFKKVAA
+1 MSLFRKVAA
-10 TAAAMMLAMGAFS
+10 TAAALVLTAGAFS
-23 PVAGAQEAVETV
+23 PVAGAQEEPVVETV

-60 SPSQSQAKEPSVAPK
+60 SPSQTQAKEPAAAPK
-75 PEPAAPAADPAKP
+75 PEPAPAPAADPSKP

-96 ARECTPAVSVEGNQV
+96 ARECTPAVSVEGNQT

-136 FPENSALNFQEGVYD
+136 FPENSALAFQEGVYD

-160 VGIIEATAGRA
+160 VGIIEATASKA
-171 TFRFTESVSHW
+171 VFRFTENVSHW
-182 QANVYTSVKQVETGD
+182 TANIYTGVKQVEVGSLD
-197 LSITT
+197 VTT
-202 DFNGSTKTHQVG
+202 DFNGVQKTHRVG
-214 QRVLDCGP
+214 DRVLDCGA

-229 VGAHEKWA
+229 AGAHEKWA
-237 SFENSRGQIAY
+237 SFENGRGQIAY

-267 GNSEFLCDSLK
+267 GNSEFLCDSLR
-278 PAAFENKGRRSNKS
+278 PAAFENKGRKSNKA
-292 QIGAKLD
+292 QIGQKLD
-299 VKADVQCG
+299 VKAEVQCG
-307 PREWTVTFSNVPA
+307 PSEWRVTFTGVPA

-330 KPLNKGLVDEARG
+330 RPLNKGLVDESRG

-357 WNAKAFVFGGGG
+357 WNARAFVFGGGG

-383 PAPSSTP
+383 PAPSSPATSTP
-390 AKPSSS
+390 ATTLAKPSSS
-396 APKPAPSSSKTTT
+396 TPKPAPSSSSKTTT

-432 KGNTGSVDGSTG
+432 KGADGSSGSSG
-444 SNYFGSSAGSSQR
+444 SNYFGSAAGSSSR

-469 LINCFPF
+469 LLSCFPF
-476 LFGWGSATGSAAG
+476 LFGWGSAGAAG

-499 APAKPAAPVQQ
+499 APARPAAPVQQ

-516 VEQPAITPVAHQAPQ
+516 VEQPAITPVAHQAPAPQ

-540 ANTGPSGVH
+540 ANTGVSGVQT
-549 PALALAGLTI
+549 ALALAGLAI

-569 KRSYLSVHRPELH
+569 KRS
-582 GSGPSFYWHHS
+582 
-593 SASTRRYAR
+593 
-602 YDTSPI
+602 
-608 GRGAQISTLPLQ
+608 
-620 VLTVLGTM
+620 
-628 GLHS
+628 

>member
-1 MSLFKKVAA
+1 MSVTKKVAA
-10 TAAAMMLAMGAFS
+10 TAAAIVLGVGALT
-23 PVAGAQEAVETV
+23 PTAGAQEAPVVETV

-60 SPSQSQAKEPSVAPK
+60 SPSETQAKEPAAAPK
-75 PEPAAPAADPAKP
+75 PEPAAPAADPGKP

-96 ARECTPAVSVEGNQV
+96 AKECTPAVKVEDGQT
-111 LRSWSKVNIAFTG
+111 LRSWSKVNIAFAG

-136 FPENSALNFQEGVYD
+136 FPENSALAFQEGVYD
-151 IFLKDSNRK
+151 IFLKGSNQR
-160 VGIIEATAGRA
+160 VGTIEATASRA
-171 TFRFTESVSHW
+171 VFRFTENVSHW
-182 QANVYTSVKQVETGD
+182 TANIYTSVKQVETGD

-202 DFNGSTKTHQVG
+202 DFNGVSKTHRVG
-214 QRVLDCGP
+214 DRVLDCGA

-229 VGAHEKWA
+229 AGAHEKWA

-253 SNESSVTFSDKITD
+253 SNESTVTFSDKVTD
-267 GNSEFLCDSLK
+267 GNSEFICDSLK
-278 PAAFENKGRRSNKS
+278 PAAFENKGRKSNKA
-292 QIGAKLD
+292 QIGQKLD
-299 VKADVQCG
+299 SVKADIQCS
-307 PREWTVTFSNVPA
+307 PTEWRVTFTNVPA

-330 KPLNKGLVDEARG
+330 RPLNKGLVDEGRG
-343 LHYYGDQGTIAGKP
+343 LHYYGDTGTIAGKA
-357 WNAKAFVFGGGG
+357 WNARAYVFGGGG

-383 PAPSSTP
+383 STPAPAPSTTP

-396 APKPAPSSSKTTT
+396 APKPAPTPSSSSKTTE
-409 PSSSTPKPPATT
+409 PSTSAPKPSTST

-432 KGNTGSVDGSTG
+432 KGADGSTG
-444 SNYFGSSAGSSQR
+444 GSSASDYFGSATGSSSR

-469 LINCFPF
+469 LLSCFPF

-489 SAAGSSKVTP
+489 SSTLKP

-516 VEQPAITPVAHQAPQ
+516 VEQPAITPVAHQVPVGQPAPQ
-531 PQAAGRTAL
+531 PQAASRTAL
-540 ANTGPSGVH
+540 ANTGPSGVQT
-549 PALALAGLTI
+549 ALAMAGLAL

-569 KRSYLSVHRPELH
+569 KRS
-582 GSGPSFYWHHS
+582 
-593 SASTRRYAR
+593 
-602 YDTSPI
+602 
-608 GRGAQISTLPLQ
+608 
-620 VLTVLGTM
+620 
-628 GLHS
+628 

>member
-1 MSLFKKVAA
+1 MSVFRKVAA
-10 TAAAMMLAMGAFS
+10 TAAAIVLAMGVFT

-60 SPSQSQAKEPSVAPK
+60 SPSKSQAAEPSAAPK
-75 PEPAAPAADPAKP
+75 PEPNPAPAADPGKP

-96 ARECTPAVSVEGNQV
+96 ARECTPAVSVQEGQT
-111 LRSWSKVNIAFTG
+111 LRSWSKVNITFAG
-124 CGMEAGEVATAT
+124 CGMEAEEVATAT

-160 VGIIEATAGRA
+160 VGTIEASAGKA
-171 TFRFTESVSHW
+171 VFRFTESVSHW
-182 QANVYTSVKQVETGD
+182 QANVYTSVKQVEVGSLD
-197 LSITT
+197 VTT
-202 DFNGSTKTHQVG
+202 DFNGSTKTHRVG
-214 QRVLDCGP
+214 DRVLDCGA

-237 SFENSRGQIAY
+237 SFENARGQIAY

-253 SNESSVTFSDKITD
+253 SNESQVTFSDKVTD
-267 GNSEFLCDSLK
+267 GNSEFICDSLK
-278 PAAFENKGRRSNKS
+278 PAAFENKGRKSNKA
-292 QIGAKLD
+292 QIGQKLD
-299 VKADVQCG
+299 SVKADVQCTAT
-307 PREWTVTFSNVPA
+307 EWTVTFSNVPA

-330 KPLNKGLVDEARG
+330 RPLNKGLVDEARG

-357 WNAKAFVFGGGG
+357 WNAKAYVFGGGG

-390 AKPSSS
+390 STPAKPSSS
-396 APKPAPSSSKTTT
+396 KPAPAPSSSKTTT
-409 PSSSTPKPPATT
+409 PSSTPKPSTTT
-421 EPTPGSSSGGG
+421 EPTPGSSSGGKGG
-432 KGNTGSVDGSTG
+432 KGSSSDGSSS
-444 SNYFGSSAGSSQR
+444 SNYFGSAAGSSSR

-469 LINCFPF
+469 LLSCFPF

-510 APVVGA
+510 APVIGA

-540 ANTGPSGVH
+540 ANTGVSGVQT
-549 PALALAGLTI
+549 ALALAGLAL
-559 LGGAALLVQR
+559 LGGAALLQR
-569 KRSYLSVHRPELH
+569 KRS
-582 GSGPSFYWHHS
+582 
-593 SASTRRYAR
+593 
-602 YDTSPI
+602 
-608 GRGAQISTLPLQ
+608 
-620 VLTVLGTM
+620 
-628 GLHS
+628 

>member
-1 MSLFKKVAA
+1 MSVTKKVAA
-10 TAAAMMLAMGAFS
+10 TAAALVLATGVFT

-35 SPAPEVADTT
+35 SPAPEVTDTT
-45 TTLPPGTVKVVPETT
+45 TTLPPGTVTQAPAASA
-60 SPSQSQAKEPSVAPK
+60 SPSKDQAAEPSVAPK
-75 PEPAAPAADPAKP
+75 PEPAPAPAADPGKP

-96 ARECTPAVSVEGNQV
+96 ARECTPAVKVEDGQT
-111 LRSWSKVNIAFTG
+111 LRSWSKVNITFAG
-124 CGMEAGEVATAT
+124 CGMESGEVATAT
-136 FPENSALNFQEGVYD
+136 FPENSALAFQEGTYS
-151 IFLKDSNRK
+151 IFLKGTGQR
-160 VGIIEATAGRA
+160 VGTIEATASKA
-171 TFRFTESVSHW
+171 VFRFTETVSHW
-182 QANVYTSVKQVETGD
+182 EANIYTSVKQVEVGD
-197 LSITT
+197 LSIVT
-202 DFNGSTKTHQVG
+202 DFNGVSKTHAVG
-214 QRVLDCGP
+214 QRVLDCGA

-229 VGAHEKWA
+229 AGAHEKWA

-253 SNESSVTFSDKITD
+253 SNESTVVFNDKITD
-267 GNSEFLCDSLK
+267 GNSEFICNSLR
-278 PAAFENKGRRSNKS
+278 PAAFENKGRRANKS
-292 QIGAKLD
+292 QVGQKLD
-299 VKADVQCG
+299 VKADVQCTAT
-307 PREWTVTFSNVPA
+307 EWTVTFSNVPA

-383 PAPSSTP
+383 STPAPAPSTTP
-390 AKPSSS
+390 AKPSST
-396 APKPAPSSSKTTT
+396 KPAPSSSKTTT

-432 KGNTGSVDGSTG
+432 KGADGSTG
-444 SNYFGSSAGSSQR
+444 GSSASDYFGSSAGSSSR

-476 LFGWGSATGSAAG
+476 LFGWGSAGAAG
-489 SAAGSSKVTP
+489 SAAGSSKATP
-499 APAKPAAPVQQ
+499 APARPAAPVQQ

-540 ANTGPSGVH
+540 ANTGPSGVQT
-549 PALALAGLTI
+549 ALALAGLAL

-569 KRSYLSVHRPELH
+569 KRS
-582 GSGPSFYWHHS
+582 
-593 SASTRRYAR
+593 
-602 YDTSPI
+602 
-608 GRGAQISTLPLQ
+608 
-620 VLTVLGTM
+620 
-628 GLHS
+628 